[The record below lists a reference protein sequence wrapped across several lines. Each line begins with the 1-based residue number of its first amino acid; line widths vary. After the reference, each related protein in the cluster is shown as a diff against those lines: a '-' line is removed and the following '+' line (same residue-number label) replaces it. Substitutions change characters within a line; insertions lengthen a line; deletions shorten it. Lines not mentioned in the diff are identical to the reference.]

1 MITIMFRSK
10 VVTKIKAAT
19 LYSNERNKKKQK
31 NKKKKEEKNSEN
43 HCDTKSRRAA

>member
-19 LYSNERNKKKQK
+19 LYSNERNERNKR
-31 NKKKKEEKNSEN
+31 KKKKERKE
-43 HCDTKSRRAA
+43 